1 MTLWIHW
8 WNAIIL
14 LRPAF
19 SRTRTF
25 MWFVTSVAGL
35 SVRSDH
41 LGVTSIVRALS
52 LDAKYYDNLL
62 DNCHSTGISLHRL
75 SILWTRTVFYL
86 FGERIKR
93 VNGRPVIIADGKKKG
108 KEGKKMPAR
117 KSLHQESESNTKP
130 AFIMGHSYQALSVL
144 VTAASTVFAV
154 PLDIKIHEGLI
165 FSNRDK
171 RTLLDKL
178 LGLLSS
184 LQLPELCYLVA
195 DAYYSNGKM
204 VKGAIKQGHH
214 LITRAKSN
222 CVAREKAPKR
232 RGKPTRGRP
241 PKYGAKIKL
250 VNLFRS
256 TRKVSTLPSPLY
268 GEKNVNIRVRTVDL
282 YWETSGQIVRF
293 VLTEHPTRGRW
304 ILLCTDLTLDACD
317 IVLLY
322 GLRFK
327 IEVGFKQAEH
337 VIGAYDY
344 HFWMMGMKPLKR
356 RNGNQHL
363 HRESKAYRD
372 AIQRKM
378 HAYHVFMFM
387 GVVSQGLMQYLSAC
401 YTDTVM
407 TSFGSWLRTIRKGVS
422 PSELI
427 VRTAMQNTL
436 AEFLS
441 VCSNTNN
448 WAKFITERQDRSR
461 ATFWGKAA

>member
-1 MTLWIHW
+1 MALWIHW
-8 WNAIIL
+8 WNAIVL

-35 SVRSDH
+35 SIRSDH

-62 DNCHSTGISLHRL
+62 DNFHSTGISLTKL
-75 SILWTRTVFYL
+75 SILWSRTVFHL

-93 VNGRPVIIADGKKKG
+93 VNGRPVILADGKKKG

-144 VTAASTVFAV
+144 VTAASTVFSV

-178 LGLLSS
+178 LELLSS
-184 LQLPELCYLVA
+184 LQLAEPCYLVA
-195 DAYYSNGKM
+195 DAYYSNSKM
-204 VKGAIKQGHH
+204 VKGTLKQGHH

-222 CVAREKAPKR
+222 CVALEKAPKR

-241 PKYGAKIKL
+241 AKYGAKIKL
-250 VNLFRS
+250 ANLFRS
-256 TRKVSTLPSPLY
+256 ARKVSTIPSPLY
-268 GEKNVNIRVRTVDL
+268 GEKNMNIRVRTVDL
-282 YWETSGQIVRF
+282 YWETSGEIVRF

-304 ILLCTDLTLDACD
+304 ILLCTDLTLDARD

-356 RNGNQHL
+356 RNGNQYL
-363 HRESKAYRD
+363 HRETKTYRD
-372 AIQRKM
+372 A
-378 HAYHVFMFM
+378 V
-387 GVVSQGLMQYLSAC
+387 
-401 YTDTVM
+401 
-407 TSFGSWLRTIRKGVS
+407 
-422 PSELI
+422 
-427 VRTAMQNTL
+427 L

-448 WAKFITERQDRSR
+448 WAIFVTERQDRSR
-461 ATFWGKAA
+461 AAFWGRAA

>member
-35 SVRSDH
+35 SIRSDH

-62 DNCHSTGISLHRL
+62 DNCHSTGISLGKL
-75 SILWTRTVFYL
+75 SILWTRAVFHL

-93 VNGRPVIIADGKKKG
+93 INGRPVIVADGKKKG
-108 KEGKKMPAR
+108 KEGKKMPGV

-130 AFIMGHSYQALSVL
+130 SFIMGHSYQALSVL
-144 VTAASTVFAV
+144 VTAASTVFSV

-184 LQLPELCYLVA
+184 LQLAEPCYLVA

-204 VKGAIKQGHH
+204 VKGALKQGHH

-222 CVAREKAPKR
+222 CVAREGAPKQ
-232 RGKPTRGRP
+232 RGKPKRGRP
-241 PKYGAKIKL
+241 AKYGAKIKL
-250 VNLFRS
+250 KNLFRS
-256 TRKVSTLPSPLY
+256 ARAISIIPSPLY
-268 GEKNVNIRVRTVDL
+268 GEKNVNIRVRTIDL
-282 YWETSGQIVRF
+282 YWETSGELVRF

-337 VIGAYDY
+337 VIGAYGY

-356 RNGNQHL
+356 RNGNQYL
-363 HRESKAYRD
+363 HRESEAYRD
-372 AIQRKM
+372 AVRRKT

-401 YTDTVM
+401 YTELVM
-407 TSFGSWLRTIRKGVS
+407 ASFGSWLRTIRKDVS

-436 AEFLS
+436 TEFLP
-441 VCSNTNN
+441 VCSKTNN
-448 WAKFITERQDRSR
+448 WAIFINERQDRNR

>member
-8 WNAIIL
+8 WNAITL

-25 MWFVTSVAGL
+25 LWFVTSVAGL
-35 SVRSDH
+35 TVRSDH

-52 LDAKYYDNLL
+52 LQARYYDNLL
-62 DNCHSTGISLHRL
+62 DNCHSAGISLPKL
-75 SILWTRTVFYL
+75 SILWTHTVFNL
-86 FGERIKR
+86 FGQRIKR
-93 VNGRPVIIADGKKKG
+93 VNGRPVVLADGKKKG
-108 KEGKKMPAR
+108 KEGKKMPGV

-144 VTAASTVFAV
+144 VTAASTVFSV
-154 PLDIKIHEGLI
+154 PLDIKIHEGLV

-184 LQLPELCYLVA
+184 LQLAEPCYLVA

-204 VKGAIKQGHH
+204 VKGALKQGHH
-214 LITRAKSN
+214 LITRAKFN
-222 CVAREKAPKR
+222 CVARERAPKR
-232 RGKPTRGRP
+232 RGKPKRGRP
-241 PKYGAKIKL
+241 AKYGSKIKL
-250 VNLFRS
+250 QNLFRS
-256 TRKVSTLPSPLY
+256 ARAISTLPSPLY
-268 GEKNVNIRVRTVDL
+268 GEKNVTIRVRSCDL
-282 YWETSGQIVRF
+282 YWETSGEIVRF

-304 ILLCTDLTLDACD
+304 ILLCTDLTLDPAD
-317 IVLLY
+317 IILLY

-356 RNGNQHL
+356 RNGNQYL
-363 HRESKAYRD
+363 HKESKRYRD
-372 AIQRKM
+372 AIRRKT
-378 HAYHVFMFM
+378 HAYHVFLFM

-401 YTDTVM
+401 YTELVFS
-407 TSFGSWLRTIRKGVS
+407 SFGSWLRTIRDDVS

-441 VCSNTNN
+441 VHSNTNN
-448 WAKFITERQDRSR
+448 LAKFITERQDRTR
-461 ATFWGKAA
+461 AMFWRKAA

>member
-8 WNAIIL
+8 WNAIVL

-62 DNCHSTGISLHRL
+62 DNCHSAGISLPKL
-75 SILWTRTVFYL
+75 SILWTRTVFHL
-86 FGERIKR
+86 FGDRIKR
-93 VNGRPVIIADGKKKG
+93 VNGRPVIVGDGKKKG
-108 KEGKKMPAR
+108 KEGKKMPGV

-144 VTAASTVFAV
+144 VTAASTVFSV

-171 RTLLDKL
+171 RTLLDKI

-184 LQLPELCYLVA
+184 LQLAEPCYLVA

-204 VKGAIKQGHH
+204 IKGALKQGHH

-222 CVAREKAPKR
+222 CVARERAPKP
-232 RGKPTRGRP
+232 RGKPKRGRP
-241 PKYGAKIKL
+241 PKYGARIKL
-250 VNLFRS
+250 RNLFQSARAVR
-256 TRKVSTLPSPLY
+256 TIPSPVY

-282 YWETSGQIVRF
+282 YWETAGELVRF

-304 ILLCTDLTLDACD
+304 ILLCTDLTLDASD
-317 IVLLY
+317 IVQLY

-344 HFWMMGMKPLKR
+344 HFWMKTMKPLKR
-356 RNGNQHL
+356 RNGNQYL
-363 HRESKAYRD
+363 HREEKAYRD
-372 AIQRKM
+372 AVRRKT

-387 GVVSQGLMQYLSAC
+387 GVVAQGLMQYLSAC
-401 YTDTVM
+401 YTELVVA
-407 TSFGSWLRTIRKGVS
+407 SFGSWLRTIRKDVS

-436 AEFLS
+436 GEFLS
-441 VCSNTNN
+441 VRSNLNN
-448 WAKFITERQDRSR
+448 WAKFITDRQDRSR
-461 ATFWGKAA
+461 AMFWGKAA